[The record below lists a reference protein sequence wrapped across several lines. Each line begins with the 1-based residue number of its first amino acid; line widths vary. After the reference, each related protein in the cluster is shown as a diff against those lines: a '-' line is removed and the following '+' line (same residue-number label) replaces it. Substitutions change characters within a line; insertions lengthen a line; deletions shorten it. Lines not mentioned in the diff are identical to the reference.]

1 MTTIMTLLI
10 PTQALG
16 CAQDLH
22 CLMGSS
28 TPSYP
33 SQPSDCVNLI
43 LFSFM
48 SHVQKDSFVIFF
60 LSKNYQITII
70 FSSCIQNTLS
80 ENVLKF

>member
-1 MTTIMTLLI
+1 MTTIMTFLNLM
-10 PTQALG
+10 QDLG
-16 CAQDLH
+16 CALDLH

-28 TPSYP
+28 TPSHP

-60 LSKNYQITII
+60 LSKNYKITII
-70 FSSCIQNTLS
+70 FSSCIQNTLP
-80 ENVLKF
+80 ENIFKF